1 MLFGNLRRTLRGI
14 MKGNELDM
22 LDDTE
27 IIFEYWQSSKQMT
40 DDFFQQRS

>member
-1 MLFGNLRRTLRGI
+1 
-14 MKGNELDM
+14 MKGSELDM

-27 IIFEYWQSSKQMT
+27 IIFGVLAEFKQMI